1 MDLNP
6 ALSARSTPSARKLI
20 KQSGSLE
27 IIKGDANTVT
37 ACQSSSTGCFSSDAS
52 SRPWSRSSVG
62 SVPPRPE
69 SASGRGV
76 STPTKQISLQ
86 AVRRKD
92 DSIFPYNDKDF
103 KVSKYDLLIKN
114 TLDKMEHA
122 DKLQHWE
129 DDQTSQGQKSQHAT
143 KLRLPVEKAFKDEEY
158 KFDFISSINVKK
170 VGNLKIADDKEDSDE
185 DNKSDGEESAPV
197 ERRAPNELLMEF
209 IDCLMKKDY
218 KNAEKLCQMIL
229 LFEPKNPEALKFQPL
244 LQRKLKLDERAALAG
259 DDDDEDDDE
268 SSSDDSDEDSFDD
281 SDDMTSSDESTDL
294 EEKEDK
300 EKELNTISEQSK
312 VAQNPAR
319 TILQMIFGG
328 DSPEFI
334 NPDTKI
340 DLAEEIK
347 KLDDF

>member
-27 IIKGDANTVT
+27 IIKGDTNTVT

-114 TLDKMEHA
+114 TLDTMEHA

-129 DDQTSQGQKSQHAT
+129 DDQTSLGQKSHHAT
-143 KLRLPVEKAFKDEEY
+143 KLRLPVENLLKEKAFKDEEY

-170 VGNLKIADDKEDSDE
+170 SW
-185 DNKSDGEESAPV
+185 
-197 ERRAPNELLMEF
+197 
-209 IDCLMKKDY
+209 
-218 KNAEKLCQMIL
+218 
-229 LFEPKNPEALKFQPL
+229 
-244 LQRKLKLDERAALAG
+244 
-259 DDDDEDDDE
+259 
-268 SSSDDSDEDSFDD
+268 
-281 SDDMTSSDESTDL
+281 
-294 EEKEDK
+294 
-300 EKELNTISEQSK
+300 
-312 VAQNPAR
+312 
-319 TILQMIFGG
+319 
-328 DSPEFI
+328 
-334 NPDTKI
+334 
-340 DLAEEIK
+340 
-347 KLDDF
+347 